1 MDVEKKRQRE
11 QETVAKIIEIYCHD
25 HHGKRS
31 GLCPKCEELAHY
43 AEARIAA
50 CPRME
55 VKSFCSVCP
64 VHCYAPARR
73 QEIQTVMRYGGPRM
87 LLHHP
92 LMTLHHMMLSWQMRL
107 ERFAF
112 FRRSRQSDRSV
123 KAE

>member
-31 GLCPKCEELAHY
+31 GLCPECEELAHY
-43 AEARIAA
+43 AEARITA
-50 CPRME
+50 C
-55 VKSFCSVCP
+55 
-64 VHCYAPARR
+64 
-73 QEIQTVMRYGGPRM
+73 PRM

-123 KAE
+123 KVK

>member
-31 GLCPKCEELAHY
+31 GLCPECEELAHY
-43 AEARIAA
+43 AEARITA

-64 VHCYAPARR
+64 IHCYAPARR

-87 LLHHP
+87 LLHYP

-112 FRRSRQSDRSV
+112 SAARASRTT
-123 KAE
+123 A